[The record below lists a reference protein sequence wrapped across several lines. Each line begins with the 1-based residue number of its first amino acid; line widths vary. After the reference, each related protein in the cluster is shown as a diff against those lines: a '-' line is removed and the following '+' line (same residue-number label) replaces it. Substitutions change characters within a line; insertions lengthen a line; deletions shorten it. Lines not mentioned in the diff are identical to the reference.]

1 MLFLRRCS
9 VRIERPN
16 VCARLLTTSV
26 ISNSR
31 FRINGCNTSPRA
43 PSQNDTPTIP
53 IIKRSSKYRAS
64 LKSIGMKQF
73 LDDAISHW
81 RSCKGV
87 VDDKPVISDESYPK
101 WKDMVTESFCKSISE
116 FPSNSVQNDSLNME
130 LEKIMFCSA
139 LDLCEDVVDL
149 LCPSVPKIGCN
160 HILDGRAV
168 ELVQR
173 EVVPISSTE
182 MELRLIWKTLD
193 VKESYSETIMEIT
206 DQDIIWPGTRQQLVD
221 YLKRRLQPDKCP
233 KF

>member
-1 MLFLRRCS
+1 MIHLPFPS
-9 VRIERPN
+9 
-16 VCARLLTTSV
+16 
-26 ISNSR
+26 SN
-31 FRINGCNTSPRA
+31 
-43 PSQNDTPTIP
+43 D
-53 IIKRSSKYRAS
+53 
-64 LKSIGMKQF
+64 
-73 LDDAISHW
+73 HW
-81 RSCKGV
+81 RSCKVCFVFGKLVFYAYMIQGV

-182 MELRLIWKTLD
+182 MELR
-193 VKESYSETIMEIT
+193 
-206 DQDIIWPGTRQQLVD
+206 QDIIWPGTRQQLVD